1 MNRSFTKIRHIQE
14 SNQRLEKRLLREE
27 IEDLQDDKLKQ
38 IIDMDRALDE
48 DPTYKKY
55 EKIYGRNKIK
65 KMVSDQM
72 GMDLSDM
79 GEEESEALLDMFT
92 SMMDISGGGKRP
104 DMNRDTII
112 NRKDSVMELVNDIL
126 QMAIED
132 DEYELASK
140 LRDFN
145 KLLKDYNG

>member
-1 MNRSFTKIRHIQE
+1 MNRSFSKIRHIQE
-14 SNQRLEKRLLREE
+14 SNSRLEKRLLGEQT
-27 IEDLQDDKLKQ
+27 EDLKDDKLQQ
-38 IIDMDRALDE
+38 IIDMDTELDN

-55 EKIYGRNKIK
+55 EKIYSRNKIK

-79 GEEESEALLDMFT
+79 SDEESEALLDVFT

-104 DMNRDTII
+104 EMDRETILS
-112 NRKDSVMELVNDIL
+112 RKDSVMDIVNQIN

-132 DEYELASK
+132 DEFELASK
-140 LRDFN
+140 LRDYN
-145 KLLKDYNG
+145 KLLKDYN

>member
-1 MNRSFTKIRHIQE
+1 MNRSFSKIRHIQE
-14 SNQRLEKRLLREE
+14 SNSRLEKRLLGEQT
-27 IEDLQDDKLKQ
+27 EDLKDDKLQQ
-38 IIDMDRALDE
+38 IIDMDTELDN

-79 GEEESEALLDMFT
+79 SDEESEALLDVFT
-92 SMMDISGGGKRP
+92 SMMDISKDGGRP
-104 DMNRDTII
+104 QMDRETILA
-112 NRKDSVMELVNDIL
+112 RKESVMDIVNQIN

-132 DEYELASK
+132 DEFELASK
-140 LRDFN
+140 LRDYN
-145 KLLKDYNG
+145 KLLKDYN